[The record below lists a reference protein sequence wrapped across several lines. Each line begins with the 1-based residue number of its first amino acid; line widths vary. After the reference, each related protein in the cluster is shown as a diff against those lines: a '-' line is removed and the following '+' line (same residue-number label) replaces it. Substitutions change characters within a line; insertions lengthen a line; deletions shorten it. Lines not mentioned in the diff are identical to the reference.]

1 MLEKKHEFSHLFMF
15 FFIFSITVADSN
27 EDDERII
34 VSVKKCLNKIE

>member
-1 MLEKKHEFSHLFMF
+1 MLEKKHEFSHLFV